1 MSTRFYAK
9 KRKTTIFGKGSKST
23 SVSRPYVNKRNRLML
38 GEGKRKRKKRGRK
51 TVGTQKGGFLAPVA
65 TALAPIAVN
74 LISKL
79 FS

>member
-9 KRKTTIFGKGSKST
+9 NRKTTIFGKGSKST
-23 SVSRPYVNKRNRLML
+23 SVSRPYFNKRNRLML
-38 GEGKRKRKKRGRK
+38 AEGKRKRRKRGKK

-65 TALAPIAVN
+65 PIAVN